1 MPALIT
7 RWTLDV
13 RVVAP
18 HAPDNDTVA
27 REGAELLAR
36 WNEPSR
42 RYHTTTHLV
51 EMFGALEELEDARE
65 IVGRQCSVARLA
77 GWFHDAVYDPAAAS
91 GSNEADS
98 ALLARDTLQRLSFG
112 DEDIDAIERLI
123 RLTARHDAYDDDD
136 DDADADA
143 DADAAELLEAAF
155 HDADLWILS
164 APPARFDSYCAQV
177 REEYASVPDAQY
189 RNGRSAILGPLA
201 HRDRIYRTSHAL
213 RDWEHPART
222 NLTRELARLN
232 PPNLGTVR
240 PTTRQ
245 T

>member
-18 HAPDNDTVA
+18 HAPDNEYVA

-51 EMFGALEELEDARE
+51 EMFGALEELEHARE
-65 IVGRQCSVARLA
+65 IDDRECSVARLA
-77 GWFHDAVYDPAAAS
+77 AWFHDAVYDPAAAS

-112 DEDIDAIERLI
+112 DEDMDAIDRLI
-123 RLTARHDAYDDDD
+123 RLTERHDTDGPEPLD
-136 DDADADA
+136 
-143 DADAAELLEAAF
+143 AAF

-164 APPARFDSYCAQV
+164 APQARFEGYCDQV
-177 REEYASVPDAQY
+177 REEYAFVPEALY
-189 RNGRSAILGPLA
+189 RNGRATILGPLL

-213 RDWEHPART
+213 RDWEKPARS
-222 NLTRELARLN
+222 NLTRELARLH
-232 PPNLGTVR
+232 P
-240 PTTRQ
+240 Q

>member
-27 REGAELLAR
+27 REGAELLVR

-51 EMFGALEELEDARE
+51 EMFVALAELEDARE
-65 IVGRQCSVARLA
+65 IDDRECSVARLA

-112 DEDIDAIERLI
+112 DEDIAAIERLI
-123 RLTARHDAYDDDD
+123 RLTARH
-136 DDADADA
+136 DADA

-164 APPARFDSYCAQV
+164 APPARFDGYCAQV

-201 HRDRIYRTSHAL
+201 DRDRIYRTSHAL
-213 RDWEHPART
+213 RNWEHPART

-232 PPNLGTVR
+232 P
-240 PTTRQ
+240 Q

>member
-1 MPALIT
+1 MPALIS

-18 HAPDNDTVA
+18 HAPDNEAVA
-27 REGAELLAR
+27 REGAGLLAR

-51 EMFGALEELEDARE
+51 EMFGALEELDNARE
-65 IVGRQCSVARLA
+65 IDDRQCSVARLA
-77 GWFHDAVYDPAAAS
+77 AWFHDAVYDPAAAS

-112 DEDIDAIERLI
+112 DEDMDAIDRLI
-123 RLTARHDAYDDDD
+123 RLTARHEAHGSERLD
-136 DDADADA
+136 
-143 DADAAELLEAAF
+143 AAF

-164 APPARFDSYCAQV
+164 APQARFDGYCDQV
-177 REEYASVPDAQY
+177 RDEYAFVPDALY
-189 RNGRSAILGPLA
+189 RNARASVLGPLL
-201 HRDRIYRTSHAL
+201 HRDRTFHTPHAL
-213 RDWEHPART
+213 HNWEAPARI
-222 NLTRELARLN
+222 NLSRELARLH
-232 PPNLGTVR
+232 P
-240 PTTRQ
+240 Q